1 MLKEA
6 IENIQTKLQRVL
18 NPSDKRAKIQD
29 YEFIIGLL
37 QATSA
42 VSENFTLA
50 SLRLSLCNFV
60 GTFIGQSTFN
70 ERLATQS
77 LTSHFKAL
85 ISILV
90 QTYAQSSSGDYFKS
104 LAKSLGVESI
114 LGVDG
119 SIVTLCNE
127 LANEFKGTFT
137 AASIKLHMSIDLVSS
152 MVEWIDFTPGSV
164 HDSQRFPAIHT
175 GYLYITDLGY
185 WSIDHFER
193 IISEGGYYLSR
204 VKSNCNLVVTEVISG
219 GFGASIIGENL
230 CNYRI
235 SRKRQNTVEF
245 KGTLSTEE
253 NKSISVRIIGSWNY
267 KKKRYH
273 WYITN
278 LKASKNIITRLY
290 KLRWQIE
297 ISFKALKSGFK
308 FDQVPAKN
316 ANSITN
322 LCLMRISQYL
332 LSAILRAESADV
344 LLGKKNLTI
353 LRTTSIFRIVAHDIY
368 TIAISGFRMGIE
380 KTKLIYSRVA
390 SLIRGYQDPN
400 HAHRFN
406 SVDCLKDDFL

>member
-6 IENIQTKLQRVL
+6 IENIQTKLQCVL

-29 YEFIIGLL
+29 YEFIVGLL

-42 VSENFTLA
+42 TSENFTLA
-50 SLRLSLCNFV
+50 SLRLSLCNFIGIV
-60 GTFIGQSTFN
+60 IGQSTFN
-70 ERLATQS
+70 ERLATKS
-77 LTSHFKAL
+77 LTAHFNVL

-90 QTYAQSSSGDYFKS
+90 QTYAQSTSGSHFKD
-104 LAKSLGVESI
+104 LAKSLGVDRI

-152 MVEWIDFTPGSV
+152 MVEWMDFTPGAV
-164 HDSQRFPAIHT
+164 HDSQRFPAIHA
-175 GYLYITDLGY
+175 GSLYITDLGY

-193 IISEGGYYLSR
+193 IISAGGFYLSR
-204 VKSNCNLVVTEVISG
+204 VKSNCTLVVTEVING
-219 GFGASIIGENL
+219 GFGASVIGENL
-230 CNYRI
+230 CNFRI

-278 LKASKNIITRLY
+278 LKAPRNLITQLY

-308 FDQVPAKN
+308 FDQIPAKN
-316 ANSITN
+316 VNSITN

-332 LSAILRAESADV
+332 LAAILRAESEAV
-344 LLGKKNLTI
+344 LPGEKNLTI
-353 LRTTSIFRIVAHDIY
+353 LRTTSNVNRLL
-368 TIAISGFRMGIE
+368 
-380 KTKLIYSRVA
+380 KTEFI
-390 SLIRGYQDPN
+390 G
-400 HAHRFN
+400 
-406 SVDCLKDDFL
+406 